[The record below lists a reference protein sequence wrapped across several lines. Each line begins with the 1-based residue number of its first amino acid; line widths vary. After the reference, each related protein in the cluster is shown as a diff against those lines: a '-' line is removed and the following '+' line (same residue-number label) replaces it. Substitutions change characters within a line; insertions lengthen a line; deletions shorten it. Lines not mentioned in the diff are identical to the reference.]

1 MESESLRETNSICK
15 TTIRCLVFLTL
26 IAVFIVAIIE
36 RDWIYDR
43 IGDFTSWLKENPVA
57 GPFVL
62 AGILALGEIFFI
74 PSSLLTV
81 LAGFAFEKAYT
92 HHKYAIIVGTV
103 SGWIGISLGALI
115 TMGLGRFVFQA

>member
-1 MESESLRETNSICK
+1 MESEIQRETNTICK
-15 TTIRCLVFLTL
+15 TTLRCLVFLTL
-26 IAVFIVAIIE
+26 VAVFIFAIVE

-43 IGDFTSWLKENPVA
+43 VGDFTNWLKLNPVA

-62 AGILALGEIFFI
+62 AAILALGEIFFI

-92 HHKYAIIVGTV
+92 HHKYAIIVGTI
-103 SGWIGISLGALI
+103 SAWFGISLGALI
-115 TMGLGRFVFQA
+115 TMGLGRFVF